1 MTAFLIGFLISVFA
15 AAPALFMATRQADG
29 KPKIQM
35 KLWVIG
41 AAIRFSI
48 IGILLLLLF
57 RFTEVSRIPAVLGV
71 VAAYFISFGLEVYLV
86 NRPAKPE

>member
-1 MTAFLIGFLISVFA
+1 MIAFALGLLISFFA
-15 AAPALFMATRQADG
+15 AAPALFMVVRRKDG

-57 RFTEVSRIPAVLGV
+57 RFTEISRIPVVLGV
-71 VAAYFISFGLEVYLV
+71 VAAYFVSFGLEVYLV
-86 NRPAKPE
+86 NRPARPE

>member
-1 MTAFLIGFLISVFA
+1 MIAFTLGFLISAFA
-15 AAPALFMATRQADG
+15 AAPALFMVFRRKDG
-29 KPKIQM
+29 ELKIQM

-57 RFTEVSRIPAVLGV
+57 RFSEISRTPVVFGV
-71 VAAYFISFGLEVYLV
+71 GVAYFISFGLEV
-86 NRPAKPE
+86 